1 MKTIMNKKL
10 IMITALLLLL
20 CLTACNGNS
29 PGQETAENETTV
41 EQETAEN
48 ETTVEQETEESGTA
62 PEQDETETENETGN
76 ETEAGPVNGEGAER
90 KESAGMTE
98 REQKYSY
105 RGDAVLTKENFEETM
120 QSLLYFQRKSRLEEL
135 PLTEEFFHECME
147 AFPYIAGVEEVNEF
161 EVEFWG
167 IREDGRWVC
176 LCEFDK
182 GHEWDRKSK
191 CDYYYIVMDVENN
204 QIASM
209 EVTLVEKYVKKE
221 MIDSEWAQ

>member
-10 IMITALLLLL
+10 IIIIALLLLL

-29 PGQETAENETTV
+29 PEQKTAENETTV
-41 EQETAEN
+41 
-48 ETTVEQETEESGTA
+48 VQETEESRIMM
-62 PEQDETETENETGN
+62 EQDETENENEK
-76 ETEAGPVNGEGAER
+76 ETETVNGEGEER
-90 KESAGMTE
+90 EESTGMTE
-98 REQKYSY
+98 REQEYTY
-105 RGDAVLTKENFEETM
+105 RGDAVLTKENFETTM
-120 QSLLYFQRKSRLEEL
+120 KSLLYTQRKSRLEEL
-135 PLTEEFFHECME
+135 PLTEEFFNECME
-147 AFPYIAGVEEVNEF
+147 GFPYIAGVDYVNEF
-161 EVEFWG
+161 GVEFWG

-209 EVTLVEKYVKKE
+209 EVTLVKKYVKE
-221 MIDSEWAQ
+221 

>member
-10 IMITALLLLL
+10 IIIIALLLLL

-29 PGQETAENETTV
+29 PEQKTAENETTV
-41 EQETAEN
+41 
-48 ETTVEQETEESGTA
+48 VQETEESRIMM
-62 PEQDETETENETGN
+62 EQDETENENEK
-76 ETEAGPVNGEGAER
+76 ETEPVNGEGEER
-90 KESAGMTE
+90 EESTGMTE
-98 REQKYSY
+98 REQEYTY
-105 RGDAVLTKENFEETM
+105 RGDAVLTKENFETTM
-120 QSLLYFQRKSRLEEL
+120 KSLLYTQRKSRLEEL
-135 PLTEEFFHECME
+135 PLTEEFFNECME
-147 AFPYIAGVEEVNEF
+147 GFPYIAGVDYVNEF
-161 EVEFWG
+161 GVEFWG

-209 EVTLVEKYVKKE
+209 EVTLVKKYVKE
-221 MIDSEWAQ
+221 

>member
-10 IMITALLLLL
+10 IIIIALLLLL

-29 PGQETAENETTV
+29 PEQKTAENETTV
-41 EQETAEN
+41 
-48 ETTVEQETEESGTA
+48 VQETEESRIMM
-62 PEQDETETENETGN
+62 EQDETENENEK
-76 ETEAGPVNGEGAER
+76 ETEPVNGEGEER
-90 KESAGMTE
+90 EESTGMTE
-98 REQKYSY
+98 REQEYTY
-105 RGDAVLTKENFEETM
+105 RGDAVLTKENFETTM
-120 QSLLYFQRKSRLEEL
+120 KSLLYTQRKSRLEEL
-135 PLTEEFFHECME
+135 PLTEEFFNECME
-147 AFPYIAGVEEVNEF
+147 GFPYIAGVDYVNEF
-161 EVEFWG
+161 GVEFWG

-209 EVTLVEKYVKKE
+209 EITLVEKYVKE
-221 MIDSEWAQ
+221 

>member
-10 IMITALLLLL
+10 IIIIALLLLL

-29 PGQETAENETTV
+29 PEQKTAENETT
-41 EQETAEN
+41 A
-48 ETTVEQETEESGTA
+48 EQETEESRIMM
-62 PEQDETETENETGN
+62 EQDETENEK
-76 ETEAGPVNGEGAER
+76 ETEPVNGEGEER
-90 KESAGMTE
+90 EESTGMTE
-98 REQKYSY
+98 REQEYTY
-105 RGDAVLTKENFEETM
+105 RGDAVLTKENFETTM
-120 QSLLYFQRKSRLEEL
+120 KSLLYTQRKSRLEEL
-135 PLTEEFFHECME
+135 PLTEEFFNECME
-147 AFPYIAGVEEVNEF
+147 GFPYIAGVDYVNEF
-161 EVEFWG
+161 GVEFWG

-209 EVTLVEKYVKKE
+209 EVTLVKKYVKEE
-221 MIDSEWAQ
+221 MIE